1 MDIGK
6 IIQMVINTVL
16 RRVINGALDKGM
28 GMFARRGRGPQT
40 EADTGDEQPPQDDAM
55 AAKRARQLANQA
67 KRLR

>member
-28 GMFARRGRGPQT
+28 GMFSRRGRQSDAAAEDDPSM
-40 EADTGDEQPPQDDAM
+40 PPDDAV

>member
-28 GMFARRGRGPQT
+28 GMFSRRGRQAS
-40 EADTGDEQPPQDDAM
+40 ADDLDDPAFRPDAAM
-55 AAKRARQLANQA
+55 DAKRARQVANQA